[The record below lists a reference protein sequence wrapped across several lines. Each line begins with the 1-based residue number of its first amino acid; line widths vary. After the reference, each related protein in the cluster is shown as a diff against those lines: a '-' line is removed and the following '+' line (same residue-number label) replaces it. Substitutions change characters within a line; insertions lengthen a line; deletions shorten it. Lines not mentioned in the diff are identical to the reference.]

1 MLLLTIFIIFILIP
15 FSFAVNN
22 NETIELE
29 ANNDDIPISNEF
41 HNDIHVDVNGDDNNE
56 GNEDSPVAT
65 INKAINISSN
75 NSKIFIHEGIYKENN
90 LNITRPVEI
99 YGMGSVIIDA
109 ENSSRIFTINTKPSD
124 EVILNGITF
133 VNGRAYQGGAIYV
146 RNAITTID
154 NSKFVNNTA
163 LTEGGA
169 IYWNSDYGTLMNTV
183 IEGNTAR
190 DGAGV
195 SWGGINSTFTGGDYG
210 QVINCTFSNN
220 HLVQDEDACI
230 GLSIY
235 SNRAKVINSSFVNH
249 NVVYNSSFEVLYIN
263 GDYSTVSGCLFANN
277 SMTMAGAAGF
287 DGNYVEVYDNIF
299 VNNTLSF
306 NDSFG
311 GAMGIQSETID
322 VYNNTFIGNGGDYC
336 VGGAIFVNTVETFQF
351 NFITIKDNV
360 FINNIAFNGAGIYA
374 TSNSNFLTL
383 LIENNTFDGGKSI
396 NGAGIFLRDIY
407 DPVNIRNNSYKDLV
421 AENGAGIYAFACTLD
436 LSHNIM
442 ENCTSENGG
451 EIYSYG
457 DINSGLKLIFNNVSG
472 TLSRDVTLTAILLDD
487 SDNTISTNY
496 ISFYVDGA
504 EVKGGKSLN
513 SIKTSFNEVGVKEIT
528 GKFLKGEATVQPG
541 FLTILNSLNLNTHN
555 IVAYG
560 KTAVIVMNLTDSYN
574 NPVPNANVII
584 NFNGNDLLLI
594 SNGEGIAK
602 TSISMDY
609 GVYTLTAQYIGDDNY
624 QPTNSTFNVT
634 VLSSIVSSDL
644 TRAYNSGMDFSATL
658 FNNDGSKL
666 TNTEITL
673 VVNGKEYKVVTDS
686 NGVVKLNKKL
696 SVGKYNVMLS
706 NPATGDEI
714 SNNLVIVKRLTGN
727 KNVNMYFGAGSYYK
741 VRVYGDDGKPVG
753 AGEVVKMTI
762 NGKTYNVKTDK
773 NGYAKF
779 KITLKAK
786 KYTITAKYKG
796 VKVSNKVVVKPV
808 LTAKNI
814 SKKKA
819 KTIKFQAKLVNTK
832 GKALKNKK
840 ITFKVKGK
848 TYKAKTN
855 KKGIATISIKNL
867 KVGKYTITTK
877 YGKSTIKNTIK
888 IKK

>member
-1 MLLLTIFIIFILIP
+1 
-15 FSFAVNN
+15 
-22 NETIELE
+22 
-29 ANNDDIPISNEF
+29 
-41 HNDIHVDVNGDDNNE
+41 
-56 GNEDSPVAT
+56 
-65 INKAINISSN
+65 
-75 NSKIFIHEGIYKENN
+75 
-90 LNITRPVEI
+90 
-99 YGMGSVIIDA
+99 
-109 ENSSRIFTINTKPSD
+109 
-124 EVILNGITF
+124 
-133 VNGRAYQGGAIYV
+133 
-146 RNAITTID
+146 
-154 NSKFVNNTA
+154 
-163 LTEGGA
+163 
-169 IYWNSDYGTLMNTV
+169 
-183 IEGNTAR
+183 
-190 DGAGV
+190 
-195 SWGGINSTFTGGDYG
+195 
-210 QVINCTFSNN
+210 
-220 HLVQDEDACI
+220 
-230 GLSIY
+230 
-235 SNRAKVINSSFVNH
+235 
-249 NVVYNSSFEVLYIN
+249 
-263 GDYSTVSGCLFANN
+263 
-277 SMTMAGAAGF
+277 
-287 DGNYVEVYDNIF
+287 
-299 VNNTLSF
+299 
-306 NDSFG
+306 
-311 GAMGIQSETID
+311 
-322 VYNNTFIGNGGDYC
+322 
-336 VGGAIFVNTVETFQF
+336 
-351 NFITIKDNV
+351 
-360 FINNIAFNGAGIYA
+360 
-374 TSNSNFLTL
+374 
-383 LIENNTFDGGKSI
+383 
-396 NGAGIFLRDIY
+396 
-407 DPVNIRNNSYKDLV
+407 
-421 AENGAGIYAFACTLD
+421 
-436 LSHNIM
+436 
-442 ENCTSENGG
+442 
-451 EIYSYG
+451 
-457 DINSGLKLIFNNVSG
+457 
-472 TLSRDVTLTAILLDD
+472 
-487 SDNTISTNY
+487 
-496 ISFYVDGA
+496 
-504 EVKGGKSLN
+504 
-513 SIKTSFNEVGVKEIT
+513 
-528 GKFLKGEATVQPG
+528 
-541 FLTILNSLNLNTHN
+541 
-555 IVAYG
+555 
-560 KTAVIVMNLTDSYN
+560 
-574 NPVPNANVII
+574 
-584 NFNGNDLLLI
+584 
-594 SNGEGIAK
+594 
-602 TSISMDY
+602 MDY

-753 AGEVVKMTI
+753 VGQVVKTTI

-819 KTIKFQAKLVNTK
+819 KTIKFQAKLVSTK